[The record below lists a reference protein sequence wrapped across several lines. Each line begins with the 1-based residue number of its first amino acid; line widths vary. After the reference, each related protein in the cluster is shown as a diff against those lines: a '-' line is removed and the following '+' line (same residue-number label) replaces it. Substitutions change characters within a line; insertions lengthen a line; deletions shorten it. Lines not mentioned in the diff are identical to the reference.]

1 MTHLDEVGETY
12 WQHLFFAIRIALIL
26 FITSFLV
33 LLHAIFPF
41 WFKQTGSTVI
51 EGLYDL
57 LEDRGKEDDENADV
71 GIG

>member
-1 MTHLDEVGETY
+1 MTHLDEIGEGY
-12 WQHLFFAIRIALIL
+12 WQHFVFAVRIALIL

-41 WFKQTGSTVI
+41 WFKRTGSQVI
-51 EGLYDL
+51 QRLYDL
-57 LEDRGKEDDENADV
+57 LENRGNDDDDDI

>member
-12 WQHLFFAIRIALIL
+12 WQHLFFAVRIALIL

-41 WFKQTGSTVI
+41 MLKQTGSTVI
-51 EGLYDL
+51 QGLYDL
-57 LEDRGKEDDENADV
+57 LEDRVNDEDTDIGV
-71 GIG
+71 G